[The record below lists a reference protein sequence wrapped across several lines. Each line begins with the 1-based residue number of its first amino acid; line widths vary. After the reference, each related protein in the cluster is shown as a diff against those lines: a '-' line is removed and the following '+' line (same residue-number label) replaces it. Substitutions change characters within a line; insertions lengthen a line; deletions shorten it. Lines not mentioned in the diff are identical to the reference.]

1 MLIHAPISRQAI
13 DEMRI
18 WARGGGSTSTQQN
31 ARTSFMSNSVDGGSY
46 IDCGDYATWVDGMG
60 CVHDEEII
68 VTPEEGWID
77 DPFFDPESLDEEDD
91 SGGFYPPQPEDT
103 DCEVAYGCGGGVGP
117 GPVPEDCP
125 TGQVK
130 DADGNCID
138 EEEPC
143 EIQDLLSS
151 CSIDDENFIDCI
163 KNSVSSYLQQHAEAS
178 MPGIYTEMKNAGLTT
193 AQAAYVI
200 ATAQHESHFGRFM
213 NEIDPDIDFYQSRT
227 DLGNTQSG
235 DGAKYIGRG
244 YVQLTGRANYQYW
257 GDRLGIDLI
266 NNPELAEDP
275 VIAARILVYG
285 MRDGTFTG
293 RKLSAHINENET
305 DYINARWIVNGQDR
319 AEDIATI
326 AENFEN
332 AIINCTN

>member
-1 MLIHAPISRQAI
+1 MVLIHAPISRQAI

-103 DCEVAYGCGGGVGP
+103 ECHVFYGCGGGVGP
-117 GPVPEDCP
+117 GPVPEGCP

-138 EEEPC
+138 EEGDPEPC
-143 EIQDLLSS
+143 ETNDEVIDHLGEVGTFQQLWEQSNTTLDIEDRTERGGWIIETSQGLQFQAFHEEGENWEYTACGINPPDSFIVPENSIGWIHTHPFYPGEDTTPVCGEEGEEEYEPGLSEDDYWSMMTIIEATNNFSFTSYMIDGAGISTMGLLGLSS
-151 CSIDDENFIDCI
+151 
-163 KNSVSSYLQQHAEAS
+163 
-178 MPGIYTEMKNAGLTT
+178 
-193 AQAAYVI
+193 
-200 ATAQHESHFGRFM
+200 
-213 NEIDPDIDFYQSRT
+213 
-227 DLGNTQSG
+227 TQSFEPC
-235 DGAKYIGRG
+235 G
-244 YVQLTGRANYQYW
+244 Y
-257 GDRLGIDLI
+257 
-266 NNPELAEDP
+266 NP
-275 VIAARILVYG
+275 
-285 MRDGTFTG
+285 
-293 RKLSAHINENET
+293 
-305 DYINARWIVNGQDR
+305 
-319 AEDIATI
+319 
-326 AENFEN
+326 
-332 AIINCTN
+332 